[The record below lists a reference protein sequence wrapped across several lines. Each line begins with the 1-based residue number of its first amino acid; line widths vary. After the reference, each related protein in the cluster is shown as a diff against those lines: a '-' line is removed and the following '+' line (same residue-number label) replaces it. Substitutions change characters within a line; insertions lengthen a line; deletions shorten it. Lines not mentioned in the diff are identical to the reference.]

1 MYRMTRRWSVAP
13 LFSSNPLVRRSDRAE
28 ALAACLAA
36 ILAVVAI
43 PLAALV
49 MGNVHD
55 SQIAAVE
62 QQARTI
68 QPITATAVDDATAV
82 ATEATPSGIVT
93 AQWTHNSVTHTDT
106 VTTDDITIDAGD
118 PVTVWVNPRGESTL
132 PPMTA
137 NDAAIS
143 AALAA
148 VGFYLAAISLVIG
161 FVVAARA
168 IADRYRRRQW
178 DAGLALLTG
187 DGGDQ
192 LRH

>member
-1 MYRMTRRWSVAP
+1 MYRKIRRWSVAP

-28 ALAACLAA
+28 ALSVCLAA
-36 ILAVVAI
+36 MLAVVAI

-49 MGNVHD
+49 LGNVHD

-62 QQARTI
+62 EQARTV

-82 ATEATPSGIVT
+82 ATEAAPSGIVT
-93 AQWTHNSVTHTDT
+93 AQWTHNSVMHTDT
-106 VTTDDITIDAGD
+106 ITTDDITIDAGD
-118 PVTVWVNPRGESTL
+118 PVTVWVDSRGESTL
-132 PPMTA
+132 APMTA

-148 VGFYLAAISLVIG
+148 IGFYLAVVSLVIG
-161 FVVAARA
+161 FVMAARA
-168 IADRYRRRQW
+168 IADRYRRRRW
-178 DAGLALLTG
+178 DADLALLTG